1 MPFLTLAHSGVLPC
15 VLAALPTLL
24 HAPPCPCTLLE
35 PPGQVCATPIRS
47 GVGCGTALAA
57 PITLPGGTWG
67 MPGAPEGDGGPM
79 GCHSSRGQQGFG
91 YMGLP
96 LAPTTE
102 GSVQLWVAGGGPGH
116 AAGCGEPQPTSSH
129 PSGAPAA
136 TDSCSEAFLDIS
148 HVLSVS
154 QMSPG
159 VGGSHLLAAVTH
171 FLPPVLVKPL
181 CHAGVGVGEQQPLSL
196 GHPRIGGSPLGTW
209 AGVSAGQ
216 RDQGED
222 AAP

>member
-102 GSVQLWVAGGGPGH
+102 GSVQLWVAGGGSWT
-116 AAGCGEPQPTSSH
+116 CCWLW
-129 PSGAPAA
+129 GAPAHILA
-136 TDSCSEAFLDIS
+136 PLRGPCSYRQLLRGIFRYQPCPIC
-148 HVLSVS
+148 VS
-154 QMSPG
+154 NVPG
-159 VGGSHLLAAVTH
+159 GGW
-171 FLPPVLVKPL
+171 LPPAGS
-181 CHAGVGVGEQQPLSL
+181 CHPLSA
-196 GHPRIGGSPLGTW
+196 T
-209 AGVSAGQ
+209 SAG
-216 RDQGED
+216 E
-222 AAP
+222 APVPCRGWGG